1 MTTTTDFQNSRSR
14 PKPRQWEKCPHDAL
28 RTRLCSGWRHWI
40 PALFVVFG
48 FYVAGAQTEVRIT
61 LDSNYAETGNPF
73 VVHILVPQS
82 LGKPGQVIVSAWDSL
97 IPEQNILQQTE
108 WTPGNDGFSK
118 DLTAVVFDADTLT
131 LPPLPVHINGQGV
144 AMSNPLDIVI
154 LATPSPDD
162 LVDMSAIKD
171 IHREPAWWTDYLPWA
186 LAIGGLVLLILLTAW
201 LIDRAKQKKN
211 GAASSRTVGLPP
223 HELAW
228 KKLDVLG
235 QKQLW
240 SKGLYKEYC
249 AELTFI
255 VREYL
260 EKRYSVPALEST
272 TDETLQHL
280 GKTEL
285 PERLRPE
292 LAELLTKADLVK
304 FAKASPQENFHL
316 DAMAFAR
323 KIISETKPLPIPESP
338 DPNSS
343 NPPTKIKQP

>member
-1 MTTTTDFQNSRSR
+1 MTTTDFQNSKCL
-14 PKPRQWEKCPHDAL
+14 PGPRQCKNRPQHVL
-28 RTRLCSGWRHWI
+28 RTRLCSGWRHWL
-40 PALFVVFG
+40 PALFVVFC
-48 FYVAGAQTEVRIT
+48 YSVAGAQSEVRIT

-73 VVHILVPQS
+73 IVHIVVPQS

-108 WTPGNDGFSK
+108 WTPGNDGFTK
-118 DLTAVVFDADTLT
+118 DLTVVVFDADTLT
-131 LPPLPVHINGQGV
+131 LPALPVHINGQGV
-144 AMSNPLDIVI
+144 AMSNPLGIVI

-171 IHREPAWWTDYLPWA
+171 IRREPAWWTDYLPWA
-186 LAIGGLVLLILLTAW
+186 LGIGGLVLLILLTAW
-201 LIDRAKQKKN
+201 LIDRAKRKKN

-240 SKGLYKEYC
+240 AKGLYKEYC

-260 EKRYSVPALEST
+260 EKRYAVPALEST
-272 TDETLQHL
+272 TDETLEHL
-280 GKTEL
+280 RKTEL

-292 LAELLTKADLVK
+292 LAELLTKADLIK

-323 KIISETKPLPIPESP
+323 KIISETKPLPIPENPDSP
-338 DPNSS
+338 NS
-343 NPPTKIKQP
+343 NPPVKIKQP